1 MPTGANIE
9 MLVDE
14 GERLTINGERLTV
27 NGMGYEQ

>member
-1 MPTGANIE
+1 MPTGANME

-14 GERLTINGERLTV
+14 VERLTFNGERLTV